1 MGDATGA
8 LERHLDRLAVE
19 DFYADYVACLDENR
33 LEEWPDFFVEEG
45 LYGLWSKENWDAGL
59 PAPMFLC
66 RNRRQ
71 MCDRVTSFREANL
84 YPVHWNRHL
93 VSSTRVTASD
103 ATEIKASSNYAVLQT
118 RLSGE
123 TFIYQSGRAHD
134 VFLRGPDGL
143 RLKERRLVYD
153 TLAVQTLFVMPV

>member
-1 MGDATGA
+1 MGDSVGA

-19 DFYADYVACLDENR
+19 DFYAAYVACLDEDR
-33 LEEWPDFFVEEG
+33 LEAWPDFFLEDG

-71 MCDRVTSFREANL
+71 MHDRVTSFREANL
-84 YPVHWNRHL
+84 YPTHWNRHL
-93 VSSTRVTASD
+93 VSSVQVIAAD
-103 ATEIKASSNYAVLQT
+103 VTEISARSNYAVLQT

-134 VFLRGPDGL
+134 VFHRGPQGL
-143 RLKERRLVYD
+143 QLKERRLVYD
-153 TLAVQTLFVMPV
+153 TLAVQTLFVMPI